1 LKTSG
6 ASFSVKE
13 RESFKKKIK
22 DLVKGVDNP
31 PPIYLLF
38 GQLTDEEMN
47 ELYNHPRIKS
57 MVTLTKGE
65 GFGRPLLEFSMTGKP
80 IIASNWSGHRDFLPM
95 DKAIMIGGSL
105 TEVHSSVVDNFIIKD
120 SKWFTAN
127 YGECVEVL
135 KVVKEDYDKFYE
147 NSQVLMEENREKFS
161 MEKMKEKFESII
173 TPFTIKPK
181 EVKIN
186 IPQLTKL

>member
-1 LKTSG
+1 
-6 ASFSVKE
+6 
-13 RESFKKKIK
+13 
-22 DLVKGVDNP
+22 
-31 PPIYLLF
+31 
-38 GQLTDEEMN
+38 
-47 ELYNHPRIKS
+47 
-57 MVTLTKGE
+57 
-65 GFGRPLLEFSMTGKP
+65 
-80 IIASNWSGHRDFLPM
+80 
-95 DKAIMIGGSL
+95 MIGGSL

-173 TPFTIKPK
+173 TPFTIRPK

>member
-1 LKTSG
+1 M
-6 ASFSVKE
+6 
-13 RESFKKKIK
+13 
-22 DLVKGVDNP
+22 VKGVDNP

-38 GQLTDEEMN
+38 GQLTVEEMN

-173 TPFTIKPK
+173 TPFTIRPK